1 VLDASLS
8 PRHVRLRALHDTGVQ
23 LVSDRKETAR
33 ADCLIARPPAI
44 QRRQGAKGKPMKK
57 TIISAVAVLAL
68 GTTLAFATVH
78 DGKEGK
84 GGQEGHRGGFSEM
97 YAQKLNLT
105 DAQKAQIADLDKSF
119 RESNKA
125 LFEASHQTREQ
136 FKAAKDANDTAKLD
150 ALRPAMESQRAQMKQ
165 LRDAQDA
172 KIKSILT
179 PEQRAQFD
187 TLKAERE
194 AHRSQYK
201 QQQ

>member
-1 VLDASLS
+1 
-8 PRHVRLRALHDTGVQ
+8 VQ
-23 LVSDRKETAR
+23 FVFGRKETAR

-44 QRRQGAKGKPMKK
+44 ERRQGAKGKLMKK
-57 TIISAVAVLAL
+57 KTISAVAVLAL
-68 GTTLAFATVH
+68 GATLAFAGMH

-84 GGQEGHRGGFSEM
+84 GGWGEHRGGFSEM

-105 DAQKAQIADLDKSF
+105 DAQKAQIADLDKNF
-119 RESNKA
+119 RKTNKA
-125 LFEASHQTREQ
+125 FFDAQKQTREQ

-150 ALRPAMESQRAQMKQ
+150 TLRPAMESQRAQMKQ

-172 KIKSILT
+172 KIRTILT

-194 AHRSQYK
+194 AHRSQFK

>member
-1 VLDASLS
+1 
-8 PRHVRLRALHDTGVQ
+8 VQ
-23 LVSDRKETAR
+23 FVFDRKETAP
-33 ADCLIARPPAI
+33 ADCLLASPASNQAAARRPN
-44 QRRQGAKGKPMKK
+44 PMKK
-57 TIISAVAVLAL
+57 KTFSAVAVLAL
-68 GTTLAFATVH
+68 GATLAFASMH
-78 DGKEGK
+78 DGKGK
-84 GGQEGHRGGFSEM
+84 GSWEGHGGHGGFSEM

-125 LFEASHQTREQ
+125 LFEASKQTHEQ

-150 ALRPAMESQRAQMKQ
+150 ALRPAMDSQRAQMKQ

-172 KIKSILT
+172 KIKAILT

-194 AHRSQYK
+194 SHRSQYK

>member
-1 VLDASLS
+1 
-8 PRHVRLRALHDTGVQ
+8 
-23 LVSDRKETAR
+23 
-33 ADCLIARPPAI
+33 
-44 QRRQGAKGKPMKK
+44 MKK
-57 TIISAVAVLAL
+57 KTISAVAVLAL
-68 GTTLAFATVH
+68 GATLAFAGMH
-78 DGKEGK
+78 DGKDGK
-84 GGQEGHRGGFSEM
+84 GGWDGHRGGFSEK

-105 DAQKAQIADLDKSF
+105 DAQKTQIADLDKTF
-119 RESNKA
+119 RETNKA

-150 ALRPAMESQRAQMKQ
+150 ALRPTMDSQRAQMKQ

-172 KIKSILT
+172 KIKTILT
-179 PEQRAQFD
+179 PQQRAQFD

>member
-1 VLDASLS
+1 M
-8 PRHVRLRALHDTGVQ
+8 T
-23 LVSDRKETAR
+23 
-33 ADCLIARPPAI
+33 
-44 QRRQGAKGKPMKK
+44 KK
-57 TIISAVAVLAL
+57 TISAAAAVLAL
-68 GTTLAFATVH
+68 GATLAFAGMH

-84 GGQEGHRGGFSEM
+84 GGWDGHRGSFSEM

-105 DAQKAQIADLDKSF
+105 DAQKTQIADLDKNF
-119 RESNKA
+119 RETNKA
-125 LFEASHQTREQ
+125 FFETQKQTREQ
-136 FKAAKDANDTAKLD
+136 YKAARDANDTAKLD

-172 KIKSILT
+172 KIKQILT
-179 PEQRAQFD
+179 PQQRAQFD

>member
-1 VLDASLS
+1 
-8 PRHVRLRALHDTGVQ
+8 
-23 LVSDRKETAR
+23 
-33 ADCLIARPPAI
+33 
-44 QRRQGAKGKPMKK
+44 MKTK
-57 TIISAVAVLAL
+57 TISAVAVLAL
-68 GTTLAFATVH
+68 GATLAFAGMH

-84 GGQEGHRGGFSEM
+84 GGWDGHRGGFSEM

-105 DAQKAQIADLDKSF
+105 DAQKAQIADLDKNF
-119 RESNKA
+119 RETNKA
-125 LFEASHQTREQ
+125 FFEAQKQTREQ

-150 ALRPAMESQRAQMKQ
+150 ALRPTMESQRAQMKQ

-172 KIKSILT
+172 KIKTILT

>member
-1 VLDASLS
+1 M
-8 PRHVRLRALHDTGVQ
+8 RLRALHDTGVQ
-23 LVSDRKETAR
+23 LVFARKETAA
-33 ADCLIARPPAI
+33 ADCLIARPSAI
-44 QRRQGAKGKPMKK
+44 KRRQGAKGKPMKK
-57 TIISAVAVLAL
+57 KTISAVAVLAL
-68 GTTLAFATVH
+68 GATLAFAGMH

-84 GGQEGHRGGFSEM
+84 GGFGGHRGGFSEM

-105 DAQKAQIADLDKSF
+105 DAQKAQIADLDKNF
-119 RESNKA
+119 RETNKA
-125 LFEASHQTREQ
+125 FFDAQKQTREQ

-172 KIKSILT
+172 KIKAILT

>member
-1 VLDASLS
+1 VHFVFD
-8 PRHVRLRALHDTGVQ
+8 G
-23 LVSDRKETAR
+23 KETAR

-44 QRRQGAKGKPMKK
+44 KLRQGPKGNLMKK
-57 TIISAVAVLAL
+57 KTISAVAVLAL
-68 GTTLAFATVH
+68 GATLAFAGMH

-84 GGQEGHRGGFSEM
+84 GGWEGGHRGGFSEM

-105 DAQKAQIADLDKSF
+105 DAQKAQIAELDKNF
-119 RESNKA
+119 RETNKA

-136 FKAAKDANDTAKLD
+136 FKAAKTANDTAKLD

-172 KIKSILT
+172 KIKTILT

-194 AHRSQYK
+194 AHRSQYNK
-201 QQQ
+201 QQ

>member
-1 VLDASLS
+1 
-8 PRHVRLRALHDTGVQ
+8 
-23 LVSDRKETAR
+23 
-33 ADCLIARPPAI
+33 
-44 QRRQGAKGKPMKK
+44 MKTK
-57 TIISAVAVLAL
+57 TISAVAVLAL
-68 GTTLAFATVH
+68 GATLAFAGMH

-84 GGQEGHRGGFSEM
+84 GGWGHGEGHRGGFSEM

-105 DAQKAQIADLDKSF
+105 DAQKAQIADLDKNF
-119 RESNKA
+119 RETNKA
-125 LFEASHQTREQ
+125 FFDGQKQTREQ

-172 KIKSILT
+172 KIKAILT

-194 AHRSQYK
+194 ARHGDHK

>member
-1 VLDASLS
+1 M
-8 PRHVRLRALHDTGVQ
+8 RFRALHDTGVHFMF
-23 LVSDRKETAR
+23 DRKERAR

-44 QRRQGAKGKPMKK
+44 KRRQGAKGNPMTKK
-57 TIISAVAVLAL
+57 TISAAVAVLAL
-68 GTTLAFATVH
+68 GATLAFAGMH
-78 DGKEGK
+78 DGK
-84 GGQEGHRGGFSEM
+84 EGHRGGFSEM

-105 DAQKAQIADLDKSF
+105 DAQKAQIADLDKNF
-119 RESNKA
+119 RETNKA

-136 FKAAKDANDTAKLD
+136 FKAAKTANDTAKLD
-150 ALRPAMESQRAQMKQ
+150 ALRPTMDSQHAQMKQ

-172 KIKSILT
+172 KIKTILT

-201 QQQ
+201 QQK

>member
-1 VLDASLS
+1 M
-8 PRHVRLRALHDTGVQ
+8 T
-23 LVSDRKETAR
+23 
-33 ADCLIARPPAI
+33 
-44 QRRQGAKGKPMKK
+44 KK
-57 TIISAVAVLAL
+57 TISAAVAVLAL
-68 GTTLAFATVH
+68 GATLAFAGMH
-78 DGKEGK
+78 DGKGK
-84 GGQEGHRGGFSEM
+84 GGWDGHRGGFSEM

-105 DAQKAQIADLDKSF
+105 DAQKAQIADLDKNF
-119 RESNKA
+119 RETNKA
-125 LFEASHQTREQ
+125 FFETQKQTREQ
-136 FKAAKDANDTAKLD
+136 FKAAKTANDTAKLD

-172 KIKSILT
+172 KIKTILT

>member
-1 VLDASLS
+1 
-8 PRHVRLRALHDTGVQ
+8 
-23 LVSDRKETAR
+23 
-33 ADCLIARPPAI
+33 
-44 QRRQGAKGKPMKK
+44 MKTK
-57 TIISAVAVLAL
+57 TISAAAVLAL
-68 GTTLAFATVH
+68 GATLAFAGMH

-84 GGQEGHRGGFSEM
+84 RGGWGEHRGGFSEM

-105 DAQKAQIADLDKSF
+105 DAQKAQIADLDKNF
-119 RESNKA
+119 RETNKA
-125 LFEASHQTREQ
+125 FFDAQQQTREQ
-136 FKAAKDANDTAKLD
+136 FKAARDANDTAKLD
-150 ALRPAMESQRAQMKQ
+150 ALRPTMESQRAQMKQ

-172 KIKSILT
+172 KIRTILT